1 MFRRISP
8 RTGKGGKQRGFT
20 LIELIIVMTILA
32 LLAVLTVPKFAGVL
46 KDKDKDIDN
55 ASLKMLQT
63 AVELYAVDKGEYP
76 ETLDELEGEYF
87 DEIPKEQQSGN
98 EFDYDSEKG
107 KVFFSP
113 KQGD

>member
-8 RTGKGGKQRGFT
+8 RTGKGDKQRGFT
-20 LIELIIVMTILA
+20 LIELIIVMAILA

-55 ASLKMLQT
+55 ANLKMLQT

-76 ETLDELEGEYF
+76 ESLDKLEGEYF
-87 DEIPKEQQSGN
+87 DEIPEEQQSGN
-98 EFDYDSEKG
+98 KFDYDSEKG
-107 KVFFSP
+107 KVSLSSE
-113 KQGD
+113 GED